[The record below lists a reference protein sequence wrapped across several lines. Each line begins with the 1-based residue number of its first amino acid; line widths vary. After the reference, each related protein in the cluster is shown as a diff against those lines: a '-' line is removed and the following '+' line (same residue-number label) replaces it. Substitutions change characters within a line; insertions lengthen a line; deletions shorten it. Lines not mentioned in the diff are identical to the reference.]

1 VTEPLTLRERINVI
15 VRGRIP
21 DRLIPPKASVLPP
34 RTRTIG
40 TFNGMTLPMWK
51 RSNEHIKWAQEVF
64 KVEKFRDMLAV
75 ISNTRPVPT
84 TDPNQIVAA
93 IELGRRRGHDDILRV
108 ILDLPL
114 FPEHQTPVLEADYSA
129 SEVVETL
136 GKAGYEDQALSDDEM
151 IE

>member
-1 VTEPLTLRERINVI
+1 
-15 VRGRIP
+15 
-21 DRLIPPKASVLPP
+21 
-34 RTRTIG
+34 
-40 TFNGMTLPMWK
+40 MTLPMWK

-129 SEVVETL
+129 SEAVATL